1 MSHPKFVVIG
11 HPNKGKS
18 TIVSALTLNDTIAI
32 SDTPGTTKEAR
43 EFYLKADGKI
53 LYELIDTP
61 GFQRPKKLLEYL
73 KSFGDVGALER
84 PKLIEKFVQEHS
96 NNPRFHDE
104 VELLKPIIEG
114 AAILYIVDASKPY
127 SSEYERQMEILRY
140 TGAPSMAI
148 LNYIDDTDYTKDWDI
163 VLGQYFRLTKRFN
176 PMQYS
181 VKEHKSLLSAMSHIN
196 PLWEEQMHESMEY
209 LELFYKRLLDQI
221 SAEIANSV
229 KSAISLKI
237 SSAYSS
243 SVASQERLQ
252 KRFIDKIESIEKS
265 MQEKIKKILRFKN
278 LDIDIQDSPLKYE
291 LFSTKSQEIF
301 GLKREKLI
309 KISAISGALIG
320 GGVDL
325 ALAGHTFF
333 LGAIL
338 GGAAGAVGAMYGFD
352 EIAKIN
358 FIGSSKMEV
367 GPIKDANFGF
377 IFLNR
382 ALIYAKDL
390 LNKSHA
396 NRKKE
401 IINLKDANLEIKDG
415 DLRKLAILHKKFQDE
430 KGDIAE
436 YEEIVRK
443 YL

>member
-32 SDTPGTTKEAR
+32 SDTPGTTKESR
-43 EFYLKADGKI
+43 QFYLKADDKI

-84 PKLIEKFVQEHS
+84 PKLIEKFVNE
-96 NNPRFHDE
+96 NIDNPRFHDE
-104 VELLKPIIEG
+104 VELLKPIIDG
-114 AAILYIVDASKPY
+114 AAILYVVDASKPY
-127 SSEYERQMEILRY
+127 SNEYETQMEILRY
-140 TGAPSMAI
+140 TAAPSMAI
-148 LNYIDDTDYTKDWDI
+148 LNYIDNTDYTKEWDM
-163 VLGQYFRLTKRFN
+163 VLGQYFRLIKRFN
-176 PMQYS
+176 PMQYNI
-181 VKEHKSLLSAMSHIN
+181 KEHKSLLNAMSHIN
-196 PLWEEQMHESMEY
+196 PLWEEQMQESIEY
-209 LELFYKRLLDQI
+209 LDIFYNNLIDKI
-221 SAEIANSV
+221 SATIAKAV
-229 KSAISLKI
+229 KDAISLKLE
-237 SSAYSS
+237 SSYSS
-243 SVASQERLQ
+243 LISSQERLQ
-252 KRFIDKIESIEKS
+252 KKFIKQIESIEKS
-265 MQEKIKKILRFKN
+265 MQNRIKEILRFKN
-278 LDIDIQDSPLKYE
+278 LELDIKDSPLQYE

-301 GLKREKLI
+301 GLKKDKLV
-309 KISAISGALIG
+309 KISALSGALIG
-320 GGVDL
+320 GSVDL

-333 LGAIL
+333 LGALL

-358 FIGSSKMEV
+358 FIGTSKMEV

-415 DLRKLAILHKKFQDE
+415 DLRKLAILHKSFKMKKAILQSM
-430 KGDIAE
+430 K
-436 YEEIVRK
+436 K
-443 YL
+443 